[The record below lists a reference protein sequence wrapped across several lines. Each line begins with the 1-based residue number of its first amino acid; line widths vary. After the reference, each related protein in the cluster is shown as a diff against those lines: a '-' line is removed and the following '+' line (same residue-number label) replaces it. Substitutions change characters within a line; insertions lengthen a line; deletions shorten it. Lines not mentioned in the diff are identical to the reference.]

1 MRLVLHNSQQYMH
14 YPSDIKS
21 LLKISGRVYESE
33 KYVHGD
39 SSGNKTG
46 VGCYVLFQGVFPTQ
60 GLNTGL
66 LHCRQIKDPDSGK
79 DWRQEE
85 KRMTED
91 EMAGWHHQVN
101 GHEFEQALG
110 VGDGQGSLTWCSPW
124 GHKEL
129 DTTEWLNWTDLSL
142 IC

>member
-1 MRLVLHNSQQYMH
+1 MRLVLHNSQQYTH

-21 LLKISGRVYESE
+21 LLKISGRVYKSE

-79 DWRQEE
+79 D
-85 KRMTED
+85 
-91 EMAGWHHQVN
+91 
-101 GHEFEQALG
+101 
-110 VGDGQGSLTWCSPW
+110 
-124 GHKEL
+124 
-129 DTTEWLNWTDLSL
+129 
-142 IC
+142 

>member
-33 KYVHGD
+33 KHVHGD

-46 VGCYVLFQGVFPTQ
+46 VGRYVLFQSVFPTQ

-66 LHCRQIKDPDSGK
+66 PHCR
-79 DWRQEE
+79 
-85 KRMTED
+85 
-91 EMAGWHHQVN
+91 
-101 GHEFEQALG
+101 
-110 VGDGQGSLTWCSPW
+110 
-124 GHKEL
+124 
-129 DTTEWLNWTDLSL
+129 
-142 IC
+142 